1 MSLTPAVLP
10 QPGKVTV
17 RGTFA
22 DKMQN
27 RRTAH
32 RERPRRFHSFR
43 RSREIVRIGYS
54 FGRSNRDGKM
64 QNPLTASIQATQRFH
79 SFGRSR
85 KNIRTSYSL
94 GRSKRYGKMQSPLT
108 ASIQATR
115 RFHSFGR
122 SRENIRTGYSLGRSK
137 RYRGKMQNLL
147 TAHIE
152 TPLRKRIAKKH
163 CRFLKDMI

>member
-27 RRTAH
+27 RLTAH
-32 RERPRRFHSFR
+32 RETPRRFHSFR
-43 RSREIVRIGYS
+43 RSREIARIGY
-54 FGRSNRDGKM
+54 
-64 QNPLTASIQATQRFH
+64 

-85 KNIRTSYSL
+85 KNIRTGYSL

-108 ASIQATR
+108 ASIQATQQ
-115 RFHSFGR
+115 FHSFGR
-122 SRENIRTGYSLGRSK
+122 SRENIRTGYSFGRSK

-152 TPLRKRIAKKH
+152 TPLRHRIAKNTTA
-163 CRFLKDMI
+163 F